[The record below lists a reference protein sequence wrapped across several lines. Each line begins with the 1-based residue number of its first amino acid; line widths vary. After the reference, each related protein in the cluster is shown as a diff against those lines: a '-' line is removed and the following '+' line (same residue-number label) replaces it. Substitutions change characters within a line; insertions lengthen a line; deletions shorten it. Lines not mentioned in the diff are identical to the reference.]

1 MDFLII
7 LGLSLTLLISYVL
20 GANDAATPCD
30 TAVGSPVISI
40 KKALILF
47 CMFTALGAL
56 TQGYMVIK
64 NYRFR
69 NNPGN

>member
-1 MDFLII
+1 MNFLII
-7 LGLSLTLLISYVL
+7 LGLSLTFLISYVL

-30 TAVGSPVISI
+30 TSVGSGVISI

-47 CMFTALGAL
+47 CIFTALGAL

-64 NYRFR
+64 TRFW
-69 NNPGN
+69 NNPRN